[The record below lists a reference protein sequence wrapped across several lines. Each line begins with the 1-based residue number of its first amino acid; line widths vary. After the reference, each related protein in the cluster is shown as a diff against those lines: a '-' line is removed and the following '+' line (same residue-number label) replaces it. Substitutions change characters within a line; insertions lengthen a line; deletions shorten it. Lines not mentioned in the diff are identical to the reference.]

1 VAEDISF
8 TAKTAGGRISGG
20 TELNEPVWSAKKKFK
35 GGIKMDEIK
44 RFLMYLTKEEL
55 ISLCA
60 SMMFQNLVNAA
71 DLAKALSIYDKAV
84 KEWDVW
90 PTITCG
96 PKVARGKIAIAIS

>member
-1 VAEDISF
+1 
-8 TAKTAGGRISGG
+8 
-20 TELNEPVWSAKKKFK
+20 
-35 GGIKMDEIK
+35 MDEIK

-84 KEWDVW
+84 KE
-90 PTITCG
+90 
-96 PKVARGKIAIAIS
+96 